1 NENQSES
8 RHELVYCHERALYVL
23 KFPRRLKHHR
33 SLLPS
38 KVATTNSTPAVASQ
52 NPALLKKKKKSNKI
66 NTRNSDIIST
76 KPDKLAAL
84 LTSLPCSSPS
94 HLDQIHAHLLRSP
107 LPPSSLFPAFDRAV
121 HAVSKTKPILA
132 LRLYLLM
139 TRAALRPGRFT
150 LPFLLNSAAAIPLPS
165 AGAELHSR
173 ALRSGLLSFLPV
185 ANALIDMYS
194 KCRALHLARQAF
206 DEMPLRDVVSHNALL
221 GGYARLG
228 VDMPAARRLF
238 DEMPERNV
246 ISWNAMVVGYAN
258 AGDLAAARDVFDK
271 MPVRNVVSWT
281 VMVLGY
287 CKVGSVDAALALFE
301 AMPERN
307 LVSWTAMITGFSQCG
322 RAQEALAL
330 FHEMEREGLEPDAAA
345 MVGVISAAAQLGRAE
360 LANWV
365 ASYVNYRKIERNER
379 VLTALVD
386 MHAKCGNVD
395 EASSLFDEIS
405 SPDAYAYT
413 ALINGLASHGHG
425 RKALEIFQRMQ
436 VEAIEPDPITFVGV
450 LSACSHAGLVDE
462 GLFFWES
469 MVRDFGMERGPDH
482 YACVVDML
490 GRAGRLEEAHEMVK
504 RMPMGPHAGS
514 LGALLAACRTYS
526 NVDIAENVA
535 EELFKLEPDNTGNY
549 ILLSSIYAA
558 REQWADAA
566 RVRAIMRGKRI
577 SKFPGYSWT
586 EDKRRG
592 HIKLQTMS

>member
-1 NENQSES
+1 CVLLCEACTEI
-8 RHELVYCHERALYVL
+8 LYG
-23 KFPRRLKHHR
+23 RQKHR
-33 SLLPS
+33 SLLSLLPS

-52 NPALLKKKKKSNKI
+52 NPTPLTTTKKKQKSDKI
-66 NTRNSDIIST
+66 NTTNNNINT
-76 KPDKLAAL
+76 KLDQLAAL

-94 HLDQIHAHLLRSP
+94 HLNQIHAHLLRSP
-107 LPPSSLFPAFDRAV
+107 LPPSSLLPAFDRAAR
-121 HAVSKTKPILA
+121 AVSKTKPLLA

-139 TRAALRPGRFT
+139 TRAAIRPGSFT

-165 AGAELHSR
+165 VGAELHSR
-173 ALRSGLLSFLPV
+173 AFRSGLLSFLPV
-185 ANALIDMYS
+185 ANALVDMYS
-194 KCRALHLARQAF
+194 KCRALHLACQAF
-206 DEMPLRDVVSHNALL
+206 DEMPLRDVVSHNAIL

-228 VDMPAARRLF
+228 VDMAAARKLF

-258 AGDLAAARDVFDK
+258 AGDLATARYVFDK

-287 CKVGSVDAALALFE
+287 CKIGSVDAARALFE

-307 LVSWTAMITGFSQCG
+307 LVSWTAMINGFSQCG
-322 RAQEALAL
+322 RPQEALAL
-330 FHEMEREGLEPDAAA
+330 FHKMERVGLDPDAAT
-345 MVGVISAAAQLGRAE
+345 MVGVISAAAQLGSAE

-365 ASYVNYRKIERNER
+365 ASYVNHRKIERNER
-379 VLTALVD
+379 VITALVD

-395 EASSLFDEIS
+395 VASRLFNEIS

-436 VEAIEPDPITFVGV
+436 AEAIEPDPITFVGV
-450 LSACSHAGLVDE
+450 LSACSHAGLIDE
-462 GLFFWES
+462 GLFFWDS
-469 MVRDFGMERGPDH
+469 MVRDYGIERGPDH
-482 YACVVDML
+482 YACMVDML

-504 RMPMGPHAGS
+504 RMPMGPHAGA
-514 LGALLAACRTYS
+514 LGALLAACRTYA
-526 NVDIAENVA
+526 NIDIAENVA

-566 RVRAIMRGKRI
+566 RVRAMMRGKRI
-577 SKFPGYSWT
+577 NKLPGYSWT
-586 EDKRRG
+586 EDKQRS
-592 HIKLQTMS
+592 HMKLQITS